1 MKIGKVENSSI
12 KIAFEPNVDFFM
24 GLLIGFL
31 IGASL
36 ISLF

>member
-1 MKIGKVENSSI
+1 MKIGNIENSSI

-24 GLLIGFL
+24 GLILGAV
-31 IGASL
+31 IGAGL

>member
-1 MKIGKVENSSI
+1 MKIRKVENSSI
-12 KIAFEPNVDFFM
+12 KTAFESNVEFFM

>member
-12 KIAFEPNVDFFM
+12 KIAFEPNVDFFL
-24 GLLIGFL
+24 GLILGAV
-31 IGASL
+31 IGAGL